1 MKKLVVAAFVTL
13 DGVIEKPWEW
23 EGSFFDEQLK
33 QSSIDSLKNTDTFL
47 MGRETYEQ
55 FSSTWPN
62 IKGDPYF
69 DKINGMDKFV
79 VSNTLKK
86 TGWKTKVLS
95 GDIGEQLKQYKTIS
109 GKDIMKYGVGSLDQT
124 LLEHHLVDEYQLI
137 IVPMILHKKRKLFD
151 GIDTTKI
158 SFRLK
163 ESLTFNNGV
172 IKATYVPVY
181 NN

>member
-62 IKGDPYF
+62 IKGDHYF
-69 DKINGMDKFV
+69 DKINAMDKFV
-79 VSNTLKK
+79 VSNTLKE

-151 GIDTTKI
+151 GVDTSKI